1 MITLKKNNNSRAY
14 SRDLEQR
21 SILVRKDTF
30 LWKKGPFGIKGPKN
44 PPSPYST
51 PFLSALHQNKALYN
65 FCTRVHR
72 SIVERNV
79 GLEYVLNSFYT
90 FIVINYLAVC
100 RVGKYIIITKSK
112 IQHEA
117 MILVLRPEKKPE
129 KSTSQGTWLG
139 ELVSF
144 INLWRAQKITRR
156 TASRSM
162 DFCARESQVISALYR
177 TTTTCFLLFF
187 MKEAIYQHWNAHSI
201 VVPKVLDKVL

>member
-1 MITLKKNNNSRAY
+1 M
-14 SRDLEQR
+14 
-21 SILVRKDTF
+21 
-30 LWKKGPFGIKGPKN
+30 
-44 PPSPYST
+44 
-51 PFLSALHQNKALYN
+51 
-65 FCTRVHR
+65 HR

-79 GLEYVLNSFYT
+79 ALEYVLNSFYK
-90 FIVINYLAVC
+90 FIIINDVAVC

-117 MILVLRPEKKPE
+117 MILVLRPEKKKKTE

-156 TASRSM
+156 TTSRSM
-162 DFCARESQVISALYR
+162 NFCARESQVISAVYR